1 MKTIAS
7 FSPHIWPLEVRFF
20 PQEPSL
26 SDPISIKTLSL
37 PSGQMSAWSSSHPGC
52 GIYVCAGPGS
62 VKARIGGD
70 IYRIRKGEAILVP
83 PGAPICWFC
92 EKDSSEMISILFRH
106 SEVLSD
112 MSSKEM
118 RTFLDCFCFGRKGGF
133 LIQGL
138 EKEFGQLIQG
148 SFRKILQKH
157 DTMENGKGLQQK
169 VLLVEILLKV
179 LQKTKRGLGKNKF
192 LSVEQDWP
200 RLPEVL
206 NYLHRRYEEDLYAA
220 QIQKELN
227 LPTNYLTTTFPLIM
241 GQRWNQYLLDYRIR
255 RAAIRLLQDS
265 SQISRVALEVGFT
278 TLSHFNSSFRR
289 TMGMAPRDFVSSRL
303 RTTT

>member
-1 MKTIAS
+1 M
-7 FSPHIWPLEVRFF
+7 
-20 PQEPSL
+20 
-26 SDPISIKTLSL
+26 
-37 PSGQMSAWSSSHPGC
+37 
-52 GIYVCAGPGS
+52 
-62 VKARIGGD
+62 
-70 IYRIRKGEAILVP
+70 
-83 PGAPICWFC
+83 
-92 EKDSSEMISILFRH
+92 
-106 SEVLSD
+106 
-112 MSSKEM
+112 
-118 RTFLDCFCFGRKGGF
+118 
-133 LIQGL
+133 
-138 EKEFGQLIQG
+138 
-148 SFRKILQKH
+148 
-157 DTMENGKGLQQK
+157 
-169 VLLVEILLKV
+169 
-179 LQKTKRGLGKNKF
+179 
-192 LSVEQDWP
+192 EQDWP

-265 SQISRVALEVGFT
+265 SQVSRVALEVGFL